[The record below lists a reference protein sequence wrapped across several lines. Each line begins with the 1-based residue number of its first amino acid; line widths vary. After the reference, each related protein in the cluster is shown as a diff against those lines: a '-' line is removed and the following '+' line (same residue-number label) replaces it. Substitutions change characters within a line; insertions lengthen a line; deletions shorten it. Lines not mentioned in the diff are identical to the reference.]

1 MTSRADLIADVVINQ
16 FNKLPTKRKPGIRD
30 NGFHEWV
37 PLSGIVAEED
47 GSLTC
52 IALA

>member
-1 MTSRADLIADVVINQ
+1 MTSRADLIADV
-16 FNKLPTKRKPGIRD
+16 KLPTKRKPGIRD